1 MFVQSSPREKRGESY
16 PREFTRLSQ
25 LNPNQLWRELER
37 MGITVATRG
46 INFGILIKIPQKVE
60 LDLP

>member
-1 MFVQSSPREKRGESY
+1 MIVIAWMNIQIQIQTSVY
-16 PREFTRLSQ
+16 FTSLH
-25 LNPNQLWRELER
+25 
-37 MGITVATRG
+37 TKVATQD